1 MATEHLV
8 QHDAKRIDVRLLRV
22 LLFLQNLRSHV
33 RGRANARHGAGHCWP
48 DDGRPKISHF
58 AAPMLVDQEVVQLHV
73 SVEHTLA
80 VEVFSAFIE
89 KVIEKTNAMA
99 LTFLKQLQ

>member
-33 RGRANARHGAGHCWP
+33 RGRANARHGAGHCWS
-48 DDGRPKISHF
+48 DDGRPETSHL
-58 AAPMLVDQEVVQLHV
+58 AVPLRIDQEFFQLHV
-73 SVEHTLA
+73 SVKHTLA
-80 VEVFSAFIE
+80 VEVFSVARV
-89 KVIEKTNAMA
+89 KM
-99 LTFLKQLQ
+99 